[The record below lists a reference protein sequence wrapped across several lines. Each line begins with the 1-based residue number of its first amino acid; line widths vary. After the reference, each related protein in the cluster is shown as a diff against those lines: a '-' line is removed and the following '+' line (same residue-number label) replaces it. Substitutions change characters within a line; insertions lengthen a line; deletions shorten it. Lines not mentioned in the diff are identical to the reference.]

1 MCLGWAGRGSNGK
14 GFESHG
20 ECVSEHYTNGKGPR
34 STTMSRA
41 IQSEGDGA
49 PSSAPYAPLHL
60 ILDSVRNVKRKTISV
75 EKAVRQ
81 YALSTVKG
89 SLNFA
94 EHFAEQGYTSKHAT
108 KNAVN
113 YGIKMLEASV
123 GIDNVERVASDLRSM
138 AVIAGSL
145 ADYLERKLSR

>member
-1 MCLGWAGRGSNGK
+1 M
-14 GFESHG
+14 
-20 ECVSEHYTNGKGPR
+20 
-34 STTMSRA
+34 
-41 IQSEGDGA
+41 
-49 PSSAPYAPLHL
+49 
-60 ILDSVRNVKRKTISV
+60 KRKTISV

-123 GIDNVERVASDLRSM
+123 GIENIERVASDLKSM
-138 AVIAGSL
+138 AIIAQSL
-145 ADYLERKLSR
+145 ARYLESKKKALTA